1 MKHKHAELIKAWAD
15 GAIIQYKGSLNEW
28 IDFDPPSYADWHES
42 MEYRIKPEKPE
53 IQVDHHI
60 MTMNLRFTIEKDG
73 ALMKF
78 VDVELIK

>member
-15 GAIIQYKGSLNEW
+15 GAEIERWINQDYEWKNDSLYPTWDERD
-28 IDFDPPSYADWHES
+28 I
-42 MEYRIKPEKPE
+42 YRIKPKKPE
-53 IQVDHHI
+53 VQLDHHI